1 MRARLLF
8 LVLLGAALSSVQASP
23 AAAGRTAGHGVT
35 FAGKFMHTGPGARS
49 FAAPRSVFVRRPFMH
64 RPFERPSHFRRS
76 DRSDFDRRPSHF
88 RRFDRSDFDRRPGHF
103 RRFERS
109 DFDRPTTDFRRF
121 DSFAFDRR
129 AIDRRRFDPFAFD
142 RRAID
147 FRRFDRFAFDRR
159 AIDDIAPF
167 YPSGFPYDFYPAGAS
182 MAAGGA
188 PIVVVVPAAA
198 VRPEPQRPFASD
210 RPTVETTPQGVV
222 IVRGPG
228 SRHGQRW

>member
-23 AAAGRTAGHGVT
+23 VAAGRTAGHGVT

-64 RPFERPSHFRRS
+64 RPFERP
-76 DRSDFDRRPSHF
+76 
-88 RRFDRSDFDRRPGHF
+88 GHF

-109 DFDRPTTDFRRF
+109 D
-121 DSFAFDRR
+121 FDRR

-159 AIDDIAPF
+159 AVDDIAPF

-182 MAAGGA
+182 MAAGVA
-188 PIVVVVPAAA
+188 PIVVVPAAA
-198 VRPEPQRPFASD
+198 VQPEPQRRSVSD
-210 RPTVETTPQGVV
+210 RPTVETTPQGVL

-228 SRHGQRW
+228 SRPGQRW

>member
-23 AAAGRTAGHGVT
+23 VAAGRTAGHGVT

-64 RPFERPSHFRRS
+64 RPFERPGHFRRS
-76 DRSDFDRRPSHF
+76 
-88 RRFDRSDFDRRPGHF
+88 DRSDFDRRPGHF

-109 DFDRPTTDFRRF
+109 D
-121 DSFAFDRR
+121 FDRR

-159 AIDDIAPF
+159 AVDDIAPF

-182 MAAGGA
+182 MAAGVA
-188 PIVVVVPAAA
+188 PIVVVPAAA
-198 VRPEPQRPFASD
+198 VQPEPQRRSVSD
-210 RPTVETTPQGVV
+210 RPTVETTPQGVL

-228 SRHGQRW
+228 SRPGQRW